1 MKKLILF
8 ALLILNS
15 SLIFAQKTDSA
26 TSIKD
31 TASHK
36 TNSPVKIKGTEGTI
50 MSSSKNLIENLSAT
64 DAFSILNNAM
74 KTASVEETFESRG
87 PITLFAPDNK
97 AFGKLSSGKLD
108 TLMMASHKEELIN
121 LLTYHAI
128 AGKVSSKDIEKQI
141 KANGGQATFR
151 TLSGSILTA
160 RINENRNIVLTDENG
175 GQSLISRFD
184 IQQGNGMLHVITSVL
199 FPKNITL

>member
-8 ALLILNS
+8 ALLVLNS

-26 TSIKD
+26 ASIKD
-31 TASHK
+31 TSSKK
-36 TNSPVKIKGTEGTI
+36 TNSPAKRTEE
-50 MSSSKNLIENLSAT
+50 MSSSKNLIENLSAS
-64 DAFSILNNAM
+64 DEFSILISAI
-74 KTASVEETFESRG
+74 KAASVEETFESRG

-97 AFGKLSSGKLD
+97 AFGKLSPGKLD

-128 AGKVSSKDIEKQI
+128 EGKVSSKDIEKQI

-175 GQSLISRFD
+175 GQSVISRFD
-184 IQQGNGMLHVITSVL
+184 IQQGNGMLHIITAVL